1 MELLA
6 AVVSIITLGFFVTI
20 IALVAIVFGQQRTV
34 DQAVQA
40 LGGSLKT
47 VLKNKVKDAYQ
58 KARKAPEEQETAT
71 PPRQKTTW
79 AHSKRRI
86 QRFPSDIHPM
96 PAANGLVR
104 QDG

>member
-6 AVVSIITLGFFVTI
+6 AVVSIITLGFFVTV

-47 VLKNKVKDAYQ
+47 VLKNKMKEAYQ
-58 KARKAPEEQETAT
+58 KARKSSEEQETVT
-71 PPRQKTTW
+71 PPRKKTTW
-79 AHSKRRI
+79 SHGKRRI
-86 QRFPSDIHPM
+86 ERFPTDICPM
-96 PAANGLVR
+96 SATGGPAR
-104 QDG
+104 QDC